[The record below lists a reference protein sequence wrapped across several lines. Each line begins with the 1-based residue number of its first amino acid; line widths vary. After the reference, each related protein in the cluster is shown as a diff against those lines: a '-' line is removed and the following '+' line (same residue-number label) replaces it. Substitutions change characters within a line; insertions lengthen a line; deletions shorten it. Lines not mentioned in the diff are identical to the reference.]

1 MKVKE
6 IKENEVFNIENTP
19 SYPKLKTATG
29 YIDIRDNIVNT
40 SGNCNEKDAQIM
52 PLELLARQYDGTI
65 DEIKNWIKEQT
76 GVKI

>member
-6 IKENEVFNIENTP
+6 IKENEIFSIEDIQ

-29 YIDIRDNIVNT
+29 YIDIRDNIVND
-40 SGNCNEKDAQIM
+40 SGNCNEKDAQTM

-65 DEIKNWIKEQT
+65 DEIKNWVKEQT